1 MKRAC
6 FEGLGEKAG
15 YKDITL
21 WKWQLRT
28 FPTMR
33 GVFDWSIHI
42 DVFVCGQQ
50 KSFSG
55 DGLSV
60 CQPCDAGEK
69 HRSRQQTDTEGKRFE
84 LGRQIVSCSCKSGM
98 SLIVLV
104 VKKLHRYKNNYKKNY
119 LGLICLRN
127 PHKCISFT
135 CSQCITKQNCRLPAL
150 PRASQNLYPKTMFA
164 ATFVLKHY

>member
-1 MKRAC
+1 
-6 FEGLGEKAG
+6 
-15 YKDITL
+15 
-21 WKWQLRT
+21 
-28 FPTMR
+28 
-33 GVFDWSIHI
+33 
-42 DVFVCGQQ
+42 
-50 KSFSG
+50 
-55 DGLSV
+55 
-60 CQPCDAGEK
+60 
-69 HRSRQQTDTEGKRFE
+69 
-84 LGRQIVSCSCKSGM
+84 M

-164 ATFVLKHY
+164 ATFVFETLLGFPVGVNLQPNVVVHPGGCLKLGQFSLFSDSMQLSTMLAGYFPLLWSSLAQRCRVCHTGACITVARSVHIREPHVIL